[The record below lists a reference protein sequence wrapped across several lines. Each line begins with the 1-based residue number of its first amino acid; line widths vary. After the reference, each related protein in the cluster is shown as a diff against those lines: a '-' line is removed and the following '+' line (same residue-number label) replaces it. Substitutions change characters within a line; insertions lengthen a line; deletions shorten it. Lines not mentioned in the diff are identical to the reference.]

1 MYGFPALYKD
11 GILGEAND
19 EKREDWKLVRQ
30 NSEPKLKPEV
40 TLAVNFHQLFLVFM
54 DNLSFEKL
62 LIGRRR

>member
-40 TLAVNFHQLFLVFM
+40 TLAVNLFKHFTISCKTFRKKRASL
-54 DNLSFEKL
+54 
-62 LIGRRR
+62 R

>member
-40 TLAVNFHQLFLVFM
+40 TLAVNLFKHFTI
-54 DNLSFEKL
+54 SCKTFWEKERL
-62 LIGRRR
+62 